1 MADRPAARTVL
12 LLVGLLVLVAV
23 ATAYWLLPG
32 PEIPPAP
39 KPTEAT
45 PPVVAEPDE
54 DGIVPNPA
62 WTGDLDG
69 MVERRQ
75 VRVLVVA
82 EPDEDGI
89 VPNPA
94 WTGDL
99 DGMVERRQVRVLVVP
114 NRTDYYL
121 DHGEPKG
128 LTAEYG
134 REYERRLNRR
144 FQTGARPIRV
154 TYVPVPRDQLLPALI
169 AGKGDIAAAN
179 LTVTPERLQIVDFAP
194 PMRTDVQEIVVT
206 GPASPD
212 LASLDDLAG
221 REILTRRSSSY
232 WPSLEV
238 LDGRLRASGFPGLRL
253 RPVLEAVDDED
264 LLELVAAGHLP
275 MAVVDDHK
283 ARAWQRALPGLVLR
297 DDLVLRSGGDIA
309 WALRKGSPQL
319 AASLASFTKATAKGT
334 EFGNVVASRY
344 LVAAEQLRGND
355 SADRKRFL
363 ELLALFEKWGGR
375 CRLEPLLLAAQGY
388 QEFGLDQTRRSPA
401 GAVGIMQVRP
411 ETARDPSVAV
421 ARIDRLENNIEAAA
435 KYLRHLID
443 VYFADPA
450 ITELDRMLL
459 AFAAYNAGPSR
470 LSNLRRR
477 AAKRGLDPDRWF
489 GQVELQAERDI
500 GRETVAYVGNIV
512 KYYTVYRGIAE
523 QEEARKAARSLIVA
537 R

>member
-1 MADRPAARTVL
+1 MADWPAARTVL
-12 LLVGLLVLVAV
+12 LLAGLLVAV
-23 ATAYWLLPG
+23 ATAYWLPG
-32 PEIPPAP
+32 PGIPPAP

-54 DGIVPNPA
+54 DGIVSNPA
-62 WTGDLDG
+62 WTGDPDG
-69 MVERRQ
+69 MVERR
-75 VRVLVVA
+75 RLGPSSSDRATPVVA

-89 VPNPA
+89 VSNPA

-144 FQTGARPIRV
+144 FQTEARPIRV
-154 TYVPVPRDQLLPALI
+154 TYVPVLRDQLLPALI

-179 LTVTPERLQIVDFAP
+179 LTVTRERLQIVDFAP

-232 WPSLEV
+232 WPSLEA

-264 LLELVAAGHLP
+264 LIELVAAGHLP
-275 MAVVDDHK
+275 VAVVDDHK

-309 WALRKGSPQL
+309 WALRKDSPQL

-355 SADRKRFL
+355 TADRKRFL

-388 QEFGLDQTRRSPA
+388 QELAWTRPGAALPARSGSCRSAP
-401 GAVGIMQVRP
+401 
-411 ETARDPSVAV
+411 
-421 ARIDRLENNIEAAA
+421 
-435 KYLRHLID
+435 
-443 VYFADPA
+443 
-450 ITELDRMLL
+450 
-459 AFAAYNAGPSR
+459 
-470 LSNLRRR
+470 RRR
-477 AAKRGLDPDRWF
+477 ATRASPW
-489 GQVELQAERDI
+489 
-500 GRETVAYVGNIV
+500 RESTGWRTTSRPAPSIYG
-512 KYYTVYRGIAE
+512 T
-523 QEEARKAARSLIVA
+523 
-537 R
+537 

>member
-1 MADRPAARTVL
+1 M
-12 LLVGLLVLVAV
+12 LVAV

-54 DGIVPNPA
+54 DSIVPNPA

-89 VPNPA
+89 FPNPA

-275 MAVVDDHK
+275 VAVVDDHK

-388 QEFGLDQTRRSPA
+388 QESGLDQTRRPPPPA
-401 GAVGIMQVRP
+401 
-411 ETARDPSVAV
+411 TDPGGRRQIGFDS
-421 ARIDRLENNIEAAA
+421 EA
-435 KYLRHLID
+435 
-443 VYFADPA
+443 
-450 ITELDRMLL
+450 
-459 AFAAYNAGPSR
+459 
-470 LSNLRRR
+470 
-477 AAKRGLDPDRWF
+477 
-489 GQVELQAERDI
+489 
-500 GRETVAYVGNIV
+500 
-512 KYYTVYRGIAE
+512 
-523 QEEARKAARSLIVA
+523 
-537 R
+537 